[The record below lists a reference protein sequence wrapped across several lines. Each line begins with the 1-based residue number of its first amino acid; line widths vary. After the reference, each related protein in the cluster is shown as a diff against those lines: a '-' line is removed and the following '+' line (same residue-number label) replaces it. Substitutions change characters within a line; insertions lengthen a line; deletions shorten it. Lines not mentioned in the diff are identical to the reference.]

1 MFGGPVM
8 YAQPGDW
15 LIVEGGANR
24 GPTRRG
30 LIEEVH
36 SRDGSPPYL
45 VHWSDTGH
53 RALTFPGPDAY
64 VLSSVQLREREQ
76 RAAARFAAL
85 RRELPHPA
93 ISAESTSEPGTTT
106 QGTR

>member
-1 MFGGPVM
+1 MH
-8 YAQPGDW
+8 AQPGDW

-36 SRDGSPPYL
+36 SPDGSPPYL

-53 RALTFPGPDAY
+53 RALTFPGPDSY
-64 VLSSVQLREREQ
+64 VLSSVQLHEREQ

-85 RRELPHPA
+85 RNELSHPDLA
-93 ISAESTSEPGTTT
+93 SEPISEPDAMT
-106 QGTR
+106 QGKR

>member
-1 MFGGPVM
+1 MH
-8 YAQPGDW
+8 AQPGDW
-15 LIVEGGANR
+15 LIVEGGGDH

-30 LIEEVH
+30 LIEEVQ
-36 SRDGSPPYL
+36 SPDGSPPYL

-64 VLSSVQLREREQ
+64 VLSSAQLREQEL
-76 RAAARFAAL
+76 RAAARFTA
-85 RRELPHPA
+85 LPHELSHPG
-93 ISAESTSEPGTTT
+93 SLTEPDTRT